1 VQHIVCVS
9 ETTCQQIDL
18 SAKWRVSESSC

>member
-1 VQHIVCVS
+1 VQHIVS